1 MDGPRREIPFL
12 HLLGPWPASLHAPRG
27 LYHALSL
34 SSFIPIE
41 RILLLQVIS
50 MKHFIFCS
58 IEDCVSD

>member
-1 MDGPRREIPFL
+1 MILKFSERARREKLAGQLGLDDDSVIPV
-12 HLLGPWPASLHAPRG
+12 
-27 LYHALSL
+27 
-34 SSFIPIE
+34 E